1 MVDSLAPGV
10 ARGWRGFR
18 HGGGYRGG
26 KRGPS
31 TLQRRAPRE
40 VGREKRG
47 PREKRAE
54 GSRSDEVAGKSG
66 PAADPG
72 PPKSKFTIVC
82 SLWLRYSFSVYPF
95 FGPFLVFLSSSLTLS
110 FVHSLPDR
118 AFPLSFLSPLLSNFF
133 FFLFLVFC
141 FARWLACESSRHK
154 LWQATSTR
162 RGQREKVERF
172 DTLVS
177 DSGPLPRLITIS
189 VNAPFH
195 CATRSRA
202 PASFLRARGISQSIR
217 DIALEFGEELL
228 GTLANFG
235 PMREWETWREI
246 RWDPMVP
253 RT

>member
-40 VGREKRG
+40 VGREKSG

-95 FGPFLVFLSSSLTLS
+95 FGPFLVFLSSSLTLC

-133 FFLFLVFC
+133 FLFVSRFLFRAL
-141 FARWLACESSRHK
+141 ARLRIEPAQAVTSDEHPTRTTGKSREVRH
-154 LWQATSTR
+154 A
-162 RGQREKVERF
+162 RF
-172 DTLVS
+172 
-177 DSGPLPRLITIS
+177 G
-189 VNAPFH
+189 
-195 CATRSRA
+195 
-202 PASFLRARGISQSIR
+202 
-217 DIALEFGEELL
+217 
-228 GTLANFG
+228 
-235 PMREWETWREI
+235 
-246 RWDPMVP
+246 
-253 RT
+253 

>member
-95 FGPFLVFLSSSLTLS
+95 FGPFLVFLSSSLTLC

-118 AFPLSFLSPLLSNFF
+118 AFPLSFLSSLLSNFF
-133 FFLFLVFC
+133 SFC
-141 FARWLACESSRHK
+141 FSFSVSRVGSPANRAGTSCDK
-154 LWQATSTR
+154 RRAPDADNGKKSRGSTR
-162 RGQREKVERF
+162 
-172 DTLVS
+172 
-177 DSGPLPRLITIS
+177 
-189 VNAPFH
+189 
-195 CATRSRA
+195 
-202 PASFLRARGISQSIR
+202 SFR
-217 DIALEFGEELL
+217 IAALCL
-228 GTLANFG
+228 G
-235 PMREWETWREI
+235 
-246 RWDPMVP
+246 
-253 RT
+253 